1 MRKILITGVSGF
13 VGRHLVAR
21 LLREGRDLT
30 LAGRSPVANG
40 ASNMATVLVGDIGPE
55 TDWRGA
61 LRGCGAV
68 VHLAA
73 QVPAPGVANEDF
85 DRVNNRG
92 TARLAEQAF
101 EAGVQCFVLVSSV
114 HAVADN
120 SAKGVVSG
128 DTPTDAATTPY
139 GLSKLAA
146 EAHVA
151 EFSRLGRLGISIRPP
166 LIYGWDA
173 KGNWRHLQRLAASGL
188 PLPFG
193 AVHNRRSFVAV
204 DNLVDALE
212 TVVSGTPDPSMSGT
226 YSVADA
232 EAVSL
237 AEIAAWLQEGMRVPP
252 RRLSVPEGFL
262 RLLLRMAGQ
271 GRIVR
276 SLLEDLEVDSSRFRA
291 AFGWSPPRATKDA
304 MIASAAR
311 YLASRRS

>member
-1 MRKILITGVSGF
+1 MQKILITGASGF
-13 VGRHLVAR
+13 VGRHLAAR
-21 LLREGRDLT
+21 LLGDGHDLT
-30 LAGRSPVANG
+30 LAGRSQAAKS
-40 ASNMATVLVGDIGPE
+40 ASNVATVLVGDIGPE
-55 TDWRGA
+55 TDWCGA
-61 LRGCGAV
+61 LKGCDAV

-73 QVPAPGVANEDF
+73 QVPGSGVAAEDF

-92 TARLAEQAF
+92 TGRLAEQAF

-120 SAKGVVSG
+120 SAQGVVSG
-128 DTPTDAATTPY
+128 DASTDTATTPY

-151 EFSRLGRLGISIRPP
+151 EFSRLGRVGISIRPP
-166 LIYGWDA
+166 LVYGWDA
-173 KGNWRHLQRLAASGL
+173 KANWRHLQRLAASRL

-193 AVHNRRSFVAV
+193 AIRNRRSLVAV
-204 DNLVDALE
+204 DNLVDALA
-212 TVVSGTPDPSMSGT
+212 TVVSRPADPGMSGI

-237 AEIAAWLQEGMRVPP
+237 AEIAAWLQEGMRVSP
-252 RRLSVPEGFL
+252 RLLPVPDGFL

-276 SLLEDLEVDSSRFRA
+276 SLLEDLEVDSSRFRT
-291 AFGWSPPRATKDA
+291 AFQWSPPLAARDA

-311 YLASRRS
+311 YLANRRS